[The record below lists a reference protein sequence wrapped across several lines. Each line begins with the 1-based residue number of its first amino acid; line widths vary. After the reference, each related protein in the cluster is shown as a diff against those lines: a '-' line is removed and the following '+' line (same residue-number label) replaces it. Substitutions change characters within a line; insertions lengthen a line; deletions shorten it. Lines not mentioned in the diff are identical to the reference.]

1 MTTNAN
7 LPAMPSTP
15 YDNWRCIDPT
25 ADQAAKEAL
34 HAELVRQQVVI
45 TPQELG
51 EHLAALEQAQ
61 FDQVMQLVLET
72 SDEQLR
78 YMVREVVCG
87 KLLDK
92 RVKEMMK

>member
-1 MTTNAN
+1 MKQIYATEHDT
-7 LPAMPSTP
+7 
-15 YDNWRCIDPT
+15 T

-34 HAELVRQQVVI
+34 HAELVRQQVII

-51 EHLAALEQAQ
+51 EHLAALTDKQ

-72 SDEQLR
+72 SDEQLQ
-78 YMVREVVCG
+78 YAIRELVCG